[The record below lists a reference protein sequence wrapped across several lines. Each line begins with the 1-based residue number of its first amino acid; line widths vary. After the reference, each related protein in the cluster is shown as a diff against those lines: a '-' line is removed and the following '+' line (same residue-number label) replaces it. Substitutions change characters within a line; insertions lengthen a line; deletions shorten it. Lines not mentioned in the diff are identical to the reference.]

1 MFQMFAMLF
10 SEAVDN
16 DFDDF
21 STDYNGDVS
30 RLSQFTRVKYSDI
43 APAQVRLFIVVKRK
57 RDFYY
62 AV

>member
-1 MFQMFAMLF
+1 MFAMLF
-10 SEAVDN
+10 NEAVDN
-16 DFDDF
+16 DSDDP

-43 APAQVRLFIVVKRK
+43 APAQVRRFIVVKRK
-57 RDFYY
+57 RDFCY